1 MKKYFGKNALK
12 LAIAVVLVVAVIL
25 VSSHFL
31 GGKAGILTNASRS
44 ASTPFDKAISSMVD
58 WLESIYGYIYKY
70 DQLLAENESLRAQ
83 LAEAQEKN
91 RDAAEALE
99 ENAQLREALNLQ
111 QKHSDYELESA
122 RIVSWTSTN
131 WSSTFTIGKGSD
143 QGIELNDP
151 VITAYGALV
160 GQIIEL
166 GSNWAT
172 VRTVIDIDFSVG
184 ALVGEAG
191 NAAMV
196 MGDYALMK
204 DGCTKLTYLT
214 EGTQLLKGDPILT
227 SGKGGIFPQGLL
239 IGNISEIMT
248 EAGGQTSY
256 GIIEPGCDLGSISQV
271 FIIKS
276 YDVAE

>member
-12 LAIAVVLVVAVIL
+12 LGIAIVLVVAIIL

-31 GGKAGILTNASRS
+31 GGKAGVATNISRS
-44 ASTPFDKAISSMVD
+44 VSTPFDKAVSSMID

-70 DQLLAENESLRAQ
+70 DQLQAENESLREQ
-83 LAEAQEKN
+83 LAEEQEKN
-91 RDAAEALE
+91 RNAAEALE

-111 QKHSDYELESA
+111 QKHSDFELESA
-122 RIVSWTSTN
+122 RIVSWSSTN
-131 WSSTFTIGKGSD
+131 WSNTFTIGKGSD
-143 QGIELNDP
+143 QGIEVNDP

-160 GQIIEL
+160 GQVIEL
-166 GSNWAT
+166 GTNWAT

-196 MGDYALMK
+196 MGDYTLMK
-204 DGCTKLTYLT
+204 NGYAKLTYLT
-214 EGTQLLKGDPILT
+214 EGTQLLKGDSILT

-239 IGNISEIMT
+239 IGTIEEVMT

-256 GIIEPGCDLGSISQV
+256 GIIAPGADLGSISQI